1 MVSLARAVLEIPD
14 GDGVLARWLY
24 SPASGHGG
32 SRDQVGVRMTANP
45 SMPCPR
51 CGAPAHGPYCS
62 QCGLPLGDRPCG
74 ACGTQ
79 LSPGARFCSQ
89 CGASTA
95 PRQTQP
101 AAPPALL
108 ATRAPWLLTGIV
120 TVIAIAAVVYAT
132 GARGK
137 PPAPETVLATGT
149 PPDLSQL
156 TLKEQF
162 DRLNDRVTRAAE
174 QGDSATAVTFWPM
187 AAAAYQ
193 NLPPGDR
200 DVDTRFHM
208 AWLHFLVAEYPEA
221 LALAD
226 TIMRESPDNLFGFYL
241 RATIAKAQGDSA
253 RAQSSRAAFRAHFDA
268 EVKKTDRQEYIDH
281 RAMLDQFQNA
291 H

>member
-62 QCGLPLGDRPCG
+62 QCGLPLGNRPCG
-74 ACGTQ
+74 ACGTL
-79 LSPGARFCSQ
+79 LSPSARFCSQ

-95 PRQTQP
+95 PRQTHP

-132 GARGK
+132 GAREK
-137 PPAPETVLATGT
+137 PSAPETVLATGT
-149 PPDLSQL
+149 PPDLSKL

-174 QGDSATAVTFWPM
+174 QGDSTTAVTFWPM

-208 AWLHFLVAEYPEA
+208 AWLHYLVAEYPEA